1 MHFIEKLQR
10 DGKGAARPNRQVN
23 SKGFSDQITT
33 YGCPETHCRFMAV
46 TKSAVLGHLRTF
58 HKFKK
63 SHIKRIFI
71 KRITKFNK
79 SKNHRSTKIH
89 YENDAETAGCERKG
103 QAGVLVQHSALAS
116 PEVAVGRQGKNELE
130 IWEGDNI
137 VFSLF
142 PLKTQKYIEHKEID
156 LEKDQDEREK
166 FRKDQAQRLREW
178 AKRSLLKHTQ
188 KQSFNSKTISTHSD
202 TTSGATSAAAADCER
217 RLPDIKP
224 VVAVVGDTDESGPER
239 GQCVVM
245 RTPREA
251 RWQPEAKDAAASDG
265 DLPWPIGARN
275 QVSETLNGALDNIIA
290 KPVVPSWDGVENDS
304 QENKASFFQTSTR
317 DPYIEYTEALFKGRI
332 PRIKEVIDKFFEI
345 TRKRPRDP
353 TWAVVRELVDGTIPT
368 AKMFV
373 WTIAHTLCS
382 S

>member
-1 MHFIEKLQR
+1 
-10 DGKGAARPNRQVN
+10 
-23 SKGFSDQITT
+23 
-33 YGCPETHCRFMAV
+33 
-46 TKSAVLGHLRTF
+46 
-58 HKFKK
+58 
-63 SHIKRIFI
+63 
-71 KRITKFNK
+71 
-79 SKNHRSTKIH
+79 
-89 YENDAETAGCERKG
+89 
-103 QAGVLVQHSALAS
+103 LAS

-304 QENKASFFQTSTR
+304 QENKASFFQTSTK

-332 PRIKEVIDKFFEI
+332 PRIKEVIDQFFEI

-353 TWAVVRELVDGTIPT
+353 TWAMVRELVDGTIPT

-382 S
+382 SRVGSAEVDFALANGKGKASIGVQTAADGQRSADIVQERVKLLNPPKDVLRGMGKIELGPMGDDDLDLEGDDVSMDIDDDTEKRLLQD